1 MSSVSKEDPSPAGP
15 SGGGGGT
22 PLRDRAQVDEETM
35 FAEISEVSSASGGG
49 GSVSTPF
56 RSPSSRVFY
65 SDRFIPARRDAVDLN
80 YSLLDR
86 DAAAA
91 EVSRSALSREV
102 CMDPTNQHNWKG
114 NKEYKIALHP
124 MERLD

>member
-1 MSSVSKEDPSPAGP
+1 MSSVSKEDPTPAGP
-15 SGGGGGT
+15 SGGGGLGGT
-22 PLRDRAQVDEETM
+22 PLRNRAQVDEEAM

-49 GSVSTPF
+49 GSASTPF

-86 DAAAA
+86 DTAAA
-91 EVSRSALSREV
+91 EVSRSAMSREV
-102 CMDPTNQHNWKG
+102 SRN
-114 NKEYKIALHP
+114 
-124 MERLD
+124 MERFNTGDNYC